1 MPQRHDVLP
10 ARGHACGKAKV
21 VCCCYDVGV
30 LPPRG
35 LAVLPR
41 TGRLG
46 HGHYLSILACG
57 RSRARCTTTVPRGR
71 APPAAEFMP
80 GATSRLLAMLT
91 GHDAVLVAAVAARER
106 RVLATAAAWRQT
118 PMMPAIIA
126 RTDHNQALDDDE
138 DDDAVAARGPRC
150 CTRLVPSAVVS
161 RGAHGQH
168 ARGAE
173 QASRPRHASR
183 LSYMHNSRVRFW
195 PPPSITSREREF
207 GSAVFKK

>member
-1 MPQRHDVLP
+1 MMGCPREGMLVEKRKLFVVVMMLVFCRPVAWRYYQEPAGSDTDTIFRYWLATGAGQDVQQQYRVDEL
-10 ARGHACGKAKV
+10 HE
-21 VCCCYDVGV
+21 
-30 LPPRG
+30 PPHSC
-35 LAVLPR
+35 P
-41 TGRLG
+41 T
-46 HGHYLSILACG
+46 
-57 RSRARCTTTVPRGR
+57 
-71 APPAAEFMP
+71 
-80 GATSRLLAMLT
+80 TSRLFAMLT
-91 GHDAVLVAAVAARER
+91 GHDAVLVAAVAARES

-207 GSAVFKK
+207 GSAVIEK